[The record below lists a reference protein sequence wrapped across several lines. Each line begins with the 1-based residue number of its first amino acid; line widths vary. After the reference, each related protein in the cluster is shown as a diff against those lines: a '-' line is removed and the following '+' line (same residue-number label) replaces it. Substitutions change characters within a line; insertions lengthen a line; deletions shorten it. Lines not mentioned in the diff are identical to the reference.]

1 MKDRELLYEG
11 HQKRVLATEDEE
23 RILLCF
29 KDTATAYHDI
39 KRATITGRGALSC
52 RISALLSEYLG
63 KNGVPTHFISQ
74 PSDAELLCRKLEIYP
89 IRIIVRNVA
98 AGSIVSRL
106 GIPKGTV
113 FDGPVMEMTLKS
125 DALDDPMINR
135 GHVRALGLASDLE
148 METMLQ
154 LSVRVNALLQKLF
167 ERADITLVDM
177 KLEFGHD
184 GKGNIMLTDEIG
196 PDVGRLW
203 DSRDGRSM
211 DRDRYR
217 RDLGDIIET
226 YQELLSRIELAL

>member
-1 MKDRELLYEG
+1 MMDRELLYEG
-11 HQKRVLATEDEE
+11 HQKRVLATADAD

-39 KRATITGRGALSC
+39 KRATIAGRGAISC
-52 RISALLSEYLG
+52 RISALLSEYLE

-74 PSDAELLCRKLEIYP
+74 ESETELLCRRLEIYP

-98 AGSIVSRL
+98 AGSLVGRL

-113 FDGPVMEMTLKS
+113 FSAPVMEMTLKS
-125 DALDDPMINR
+125 DALDDPMVNR
-135 GHVRALGLASDLE
+135 GHVRALGVASDSE

-154 LSVRVNALLQKLF
+154 LARKVNTLLQKLF
-167 ERADITLVDM
+167 DKADITLVDI

-184 GKGNIMLTDEIG
+184 ADGNIMLTDEVG

-226 YQELLSRIELAL
+226 YQELLSRIEKAL